1 MSGGGGPAAREAQD
15 QEGQRR
21 ARPDLRRHAQ
31 PQRLNLLFGQ
41 PRYSIYRWKKRLPRY
56 SFACHKPSVFFT
68 FILVNHNIF
77 SNDMPDLL
85 LFFTFILV
93 NLEIFSIGLPDLL
106 YPFYALFNLL
116 LKPSPMTWL
125 TIFSLFT
132 SFITYYYLFT

>member
-56 SFACHKPSVFFT
+56 SFACHKPSVF
-68 FILVNHNIF
+68 
-77 SNDMPDLL
+77 
-85 LFFTFILV
+85 
-93 NLEIFSIGLPDLL
+93 LPL
-106 YPFYALFNLL
+106 
-116 LKPSPMTWL
+116 SWL
-125 TIFSLFT
+125 TITSSLMTCPTYFCFLPLSWLTLKSSLMACPIYFILFT
-132 SFITYYYLFT
+132 PFLTYY